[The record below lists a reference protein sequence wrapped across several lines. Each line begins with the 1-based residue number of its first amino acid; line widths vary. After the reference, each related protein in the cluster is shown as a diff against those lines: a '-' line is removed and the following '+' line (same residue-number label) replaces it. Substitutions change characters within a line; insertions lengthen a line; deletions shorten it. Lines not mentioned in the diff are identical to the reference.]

1 MAVQTSR
8 GPVKSNGGGVQSVD
22 RAFEL
27 LEMVAAA
34 EGGAG
39 LSQLAAGSGLPVP
52 TVHRIVRS
60 LVASGHVL
68 QLASRRYALGPRMVG
83 LGKSAAVTLDAWA
96 RPHLA
101 RLAEAT
107 GETAN
112 LAMLDRT
119 FVVYIAQVTSP
130 KHHVRMFTEV
140 GSRVPTHCTGAG
152 KALLAR
158 LPPDLACS
166 IVTSAG
172 MRVCTPRT
180 ITDPDAFADEL
191 ERVRELGYAVD
202 DEEHE
207 RGVRCA
213 AVAVDAMPAT
223 AISVSG
229 PAGRLTRAALPRVVP
244 ELVRTAQE
252 LSDGLGG
259 GTPSR

>member
-1 MAVQTSR
+1 MSVQTSR
-8 GPVKSNGGGVQSVD
+8 GPAKTSGGVQSVD

-27 LEMVAAA
+27 LELVAAA
-34 EGGAG
+34 DGGAG

-96 RPHLA
+96 HPHLG
-101 RLAEAT
+101 RLAEVT

-119 FVVYIAQVTSP
+119 SVVYLAQATSAR
-130 KHHVRMFTEV
+130 HHVRMFTEV
-140 GSRVPTHCTGAG
+140 GSRVLPHCTGVG
-152 KALLAR
+152 KALLAQ
-158 LPPDLACS
+158 LDPDLVRS
-166 IVTSAG
+166 IVTSVG
-172 MRVCTPRT
+172 MRACTPRT
-180 ITDPDAFADEL
+180 ITDPVAFADEL

-213 AVAVDAMPAT
+213 AVAVEGMPAT

-244 ELVRTAQE
+244 VLVRTAQE
-252 LSDGLGG
+252 LADGLGG
-259 GTPSR
+259 NAAR